1 MRAATFAF
9 ALVLVALGVTGFIV
23 RDYEPLW
30 LPPDGLPAVLVILC
44 NVVSIASGVGL
55 LWRHTS
61 ALAAR
66 VLLGYLVVWS
76 LTFRLYDLVTS
87 PGEFG
92 AWDGLAEAA
101 VPIAGAWVLYTRL
114 ATDWDRRYFRRI
126 AGDTG
131 VRIARVLYGLAL
143 IPFGLAHFLYLDR
156 TVSMVPSWL
165 PAHLVLA
172 CCTGAAFIAAGVAV
186 VVGICARWAAALSAL
201 EIGLVTVLVW
211 IPIMSERSL
220 DPFEWIEVGVS
231 VALTA
236 AGWIVADSYRGEVLI
251 LSSVNT

>member
-9 ALVLVALGVTGFIV
+9 ALVLVALGITGFIV

-30 LPPDGLPAVLVILC
+30 LPPDGVPTVFATLC
-44 NVVSIASGVGL
+44 NIVSIASGIGL
-55 LWRHTS
+55 MWRHTS
-61 ALAAR
+61 TIAAR
-66 VLLGYLVVWS
+66 VLLVYLVVWS
-76 LTFRLYDLVTS
+76 LTFRLYDLVTA
-87 PGEFG
+87 PREFG

-101 VPIAGAWVLYTRL
+101 VLIAGAWILYTWL
-114 ATDWDRRYFRRI
+114 ATDSDRRRFPRI

-143 IPFGLAHFLYLDR
+143 VPFGLAHFLYLDR

-165 PAHLVLA
+165 PAHMAFA
-172 CCTGAAFIAAGVAV
+172 CFTGGAFIAAGVAI

-211 IPIMSERSL
+211 SPIMLQRSL
-220 DPFEWIEVGVS
+220 DPFEWIEVGLS

-236 AGWIVADSYRGEVLI
+236 AGWIVAASYRPGF
-251 LSSVNT
+251 

>member
-1 MRAATFAF
+1 MRAATVTF
-9 ALVLVALGVTGFIV
+9 ALILAALGITGLV

-30 LPPDGLPAVLVILC
+30 LPPDGLPARAALMILC
-44 NVVSIASGVGL
+44 NAVSIASGVGL
-55 LWRHTS
+55 LLRHTS

-66 VLLGYLVVWS
+66 VLLVYLVVWS
-76 LTFRLYDLVTS
+76 SMFRLYDLVTA

-101 VPIAGAWVLYTRL
+101 LPIAAAWVLYTRL
-114 ATDWDRRYFRRI
+114 ATGWDRRWCCRI

-165 PAHLVLA
+165 PAHTALA
-172 CCTGAAFIAAGVAV
+172 CFTGGAFIAASVAI

-201 EIGLVTVLVW
+201 EMGLVTVLVW
-211 IPIMSERSL
+211 IPIMWQRSL
-220 DPFEWIEVGVS
+220 DPFEWIEVGAS

-236 AGWIVADSYRGEVLI
+236 AGWVVAESYRGP
-251 LSSVNT
+251 SPAR